1 MCDSCDKKGKGKDN
15 KGKDHTPTYVDK
27 WLYTL
32 YTSLVLIAVFNPW
45 TYKLTN
51 RILYSV
57 TGPLAKNGCPTWIG
71 FVIHV
76 IVFTLVVRGLM
87 DIS

>member
-1 MCDSCDKKGKGKDN
+1 MCDKEKGKHEKKD
-15 KGKDHTPTYVDK
+15 GHPTYVDK

-32 YTSLVLIAVFNPW
+32 YTSLVLIVVFNPW

-51 RILYSV
+51 RLLYSL
-57 TGPLAKNGCPTWIG
+57 TGPLAKNGCPTWLG
-71 FVIHV
+71 FAIHV